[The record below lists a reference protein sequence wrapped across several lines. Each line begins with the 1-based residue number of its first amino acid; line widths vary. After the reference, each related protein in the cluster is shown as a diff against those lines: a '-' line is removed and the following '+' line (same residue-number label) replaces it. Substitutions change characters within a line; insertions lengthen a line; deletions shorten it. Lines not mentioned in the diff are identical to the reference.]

1 MPYAERG
8 AHRIH
13 YEVQGPEEAPP
24 LLLIMGMSF
33 SSRAWE
39 PLPVRLA
46 QDFRVVLFD
55 NRGTGRSSLHRRPY
69 RIRHL
74 AEDAAAVLDAAGL
87 ERAHVFGISMG
98 GMVALELALRHAERV
113 RSLALG
119 ATCAG
124 WLRSRKMAPRTM
136 GTMFAASL
144 LGRRAEMLPP
154 LFVSA
159 EHLARDP
166 EGFARWHA
174 GVERSGS
181 LTSLLQTLAIALHS
195 TEKRLSRLE
204 VPALVLTGDRDLLI
218 PPENSRRLARLLRA
232 ELVELPGAGHCF
244 PVERPDET
252 VAALHRHILGSDR
265 GSAGGPSPVT
275 LPPQ

>member
-1 MPYAERG
+1 MPYAVRG
-8 AHRIH
+8 NHRIH
-13 YEVQGPEEAPP
+13 FEVAGPEEAPP

-33 SSRAWE
+33 SSRAWGS
-39 PLPVRLA
+39 LPERLA
-46 QDFRVVLFD
+46 RDFRVVVFD

-74 AEDAAAVLDAAGL
+74 AGDAAAVLDAAGVD
-87 ERAHVFGISMG
+87 RAHVFGISMG
-98 GMVALELALRHAERV
+98 GMVGLELALHHADRV

-124 WLRSRKMAPRTM
+124 WLRSRKMAPRTLGRM
-136 GTMFAASL
+136 VAASL

-154 LFVSA
+154 LFVSPEA
-159 EHLARDP
+159 LARDP

-174 GVERSGS
+174 GVERSGPW
-181 LTSLLQTLAIALHS
+181 TSLLQTLAIVLHS
-195 TEKRLSRLE
+195 TERQLSRLE
-204 VPALVLTGDRDLLI
+204 VPTLVLTGDRDLLI

-232 ELVELPGAGHCF
+232 ELVVLSGAGHCF

-252 VAALHRHILGSDR
+252 LAALERHFLGGRLPRDPGDR
-265 GSAGGPSPVT
+265 TTPGER
-275 LPPQ
+275 